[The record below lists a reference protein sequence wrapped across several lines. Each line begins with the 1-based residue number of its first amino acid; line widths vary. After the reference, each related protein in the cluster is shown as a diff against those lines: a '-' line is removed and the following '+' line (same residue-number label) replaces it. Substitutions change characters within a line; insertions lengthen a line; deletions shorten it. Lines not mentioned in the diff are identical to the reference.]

1 MTDDNKTE
9 ENEVKIVK
17 EKIDGV
23 LPLIIQDE
31 MRSCY
36 LDYAMSVIVGRALPD
51 VRDGLKPVHRRV
63 LFAMR
68 TLNNYH
74 NKSYLKS
81 ARVVG
86 DVLGKYHPHG
96 DTAVY
101 NTIVRMAQDFSLR
114 YPLIDGQ
121 GNFGSIDGDEAA
133 AMRYT
138 EIRMKKLSE
147 EMLKDLD
154 KDTVDWQPNYDDS
167 LQEPKVLPAKLPNLL
182 VNGSTGIA
190 VGMATNIP
198 PHNLTEV
205 MKALLVLVA
214 NRNTTIDELLML
226 IPGPDFPTGGEIHG
240 LEGIRSAYT
249 TGKGIIQ
256 IRSKV
261 EVEAY
266 GKGDERERI
275 VITEI
280 PYQVNKS
287 KLIEKIAELVNSKA
301 VEGVSDIRDESNRL
315 GIRICIDLKK
325 GEIPSVILNRLYK
338 HTQLQISFGIIFL
351 SIVNGSPKVLNI
363 KDQLLYFIDHRKE
376 IIIRRTIFDLN
387 KAKEK
392 AHILEGL
399 KIAVENIDPII
410 LLIKTAEGPSQAKQ
424 KLQEN
429 YKLSEIQAQAILDM
443 RLQRLT
449 GLERDKIIQDYNLTM
464 QEIEKL
470 EGILKDEEKI
480 KEIMKEEFQELLDN
494 YGDKRKTTIVARG
507 KEIEV
512 KDLIKNEQVI
522 VTITHKGYIKRMAND
537 TYRAQKRGGS
547 GVKGAASTDDDF
559 FTDIFTANTHATILF
574 FTSKGQVFSKKVY
587 DIPEGVRTAKGR
599 NLANLLPIASTEKIK
614 EIIAIDDENKME
626 GMFLVFATERGLIK
640 RSSYDEYVRIQQNG
654 LRAIKILDSDSLLGV
669 RVTDGKKDVLLCS
682 SSGKII
688 RFAEDDCRVLGRVS
702 QGMKGIN
709 LSENEKVIGME
720 TIDDSVEIFSI
731 TDNGYGKRTGVSQYR
746 KQSRGGKGILAMKLT
761 EKTGEIISIKPV
773 TDSDDL
779 MIITDKGQVIRIK
792 ISGISLIGR
801 TTQGVRLIRLKEGEK
816 VVAVE
821 NFCDPES
828 ESETEN
834 NVKINEPVE
843 NLEIVEFEEVES
855 VEETPE
861 EEK

>member
-1 MTDDNKTE
+1 MKNKIALLTTFIIL
-9 ENEVKIVK
+9 VS
-17 EKIDGV
+17 
-23 LPLIIQDE
+23 LLIT
-31 MRSCY
+31 MN
-36 LDYAMSVIVGRALPD
+36 VIF
-51 VRDGLKPVHRRV
+51 HE
-63 LFAMR
+63 
-68 TLNNYH
+68 
-74 NKSYLKS
+74 
-81 ARVVG
+81 
-86 DVLGKYHPHG
+86 
-96 DTAVY
+96 
-101 NTIVRMAQDFSLR
+101 SLR
-114 YPLIDGQ
+114 SDFADIYNKQQVLVSKGISSSIETAIDREVGELKFLS
-121 GNFGSIDGDEAA
+121 GI
-133 AMRYT
+133 
-138 EIRMKKLSE
+138 LSE
-147 EMLKDLD
+147 YPIDD
-154 KDTVDWQPNYDDS
+154 K
-167 LQEPKVLPAKLPNLL
+167 
-182 VNGSTGIA
+182 
-190 VGMATNIP
+190 
-198 PHNLTEV
+198 
-205 MKALLVLVA
+205 
-214 NRNTTIDELLML
+214 
-226 IPGPDFPTGGEIHG
+226 
-240 LEGIRSAYT
+240 
-249 TGKGIIQ
+249 
-256 IRSKV
+256 
-261 EVEAY
+261 
-266 GKGDERERI
+266 
-275 VITEI
+275 
-280 PYQVNKS
+280 
-287 KLIEKIAELVNSKA
+287 
-301 VEGVSDIRDESNRL
+301 
-315 GIRICIDLKK
+315 
-325 GEIPSVILNRLYK
+325 
-338 HTQLQISFGIIFL
+338 
-351 SIVNGSPKVLNI
+351 
-363 KDQLLYFIDHRKE
+363 
-376 IIIRRTIFDLN
+376 
-387 KAKEK
+387 
-392 AHILEGL
+392 
-399 KIAVENIDPII
+399 
-410 LLIKTAEGPSQAKQ
+410 
-424 KLQEN
+424 
-429 YKLSEIQAQAILDM
+429 
-443 RLQRLT
+443 
-449 GLERDKIIQDYNLTM
+449 
-464 QEIEKL
+464 
-470 EGILKDEEKI
+470 EKI